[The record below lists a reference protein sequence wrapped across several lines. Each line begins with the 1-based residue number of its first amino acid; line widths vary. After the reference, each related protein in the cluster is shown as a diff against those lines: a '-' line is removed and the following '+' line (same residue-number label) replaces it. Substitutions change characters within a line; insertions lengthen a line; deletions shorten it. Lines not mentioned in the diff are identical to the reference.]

1 MNKILELVMTATGE
15 TLYMVSITTFFAVL
29 LGLPVGIILVC
40 TAKGGIFENTKLYSV
55 ISYIVNMMRSI
66 PFIILLIYLIGFT
79 RLLIG
84 TAIGTNA
91 TVIPLIIASIP
102 FFARI
107 AETTLLE
114 VDKGVIEAAQAMG
127 ASNWQIIVHVLLPES
142 LSSMVLN
149 ITVTIINIIGYSAMA
164 GVIGGGGLGDL
175 AIRYGYV
182 RNRQDIMNY
191 TIILL
196 ILLVQIIQSSGNYI
210 SKRVK

>member
-15 TLYMVSITTFFAVL
+15 TLYMVLITTFFAVL

>member
-1 MNKILELVMTATGE
+1 MNKIVELVLTATGE

-29 LGLPVGIILVC
+29 LGLPVGIVLVC
-40 TAKGGIFENTKLYSV
+40 TAKGGIFENTKVYAV

-127 ASNWQIIVHVLLPES
+127 ASNRQIIVHVLLPES

-210 SKRVK
+210 SKKVK

>member
-1 MNKILELVMTATGE
+1 MNKIVELVMTATGE

-29 LGLPVGIILVC
+29 LGLPVGIVLVC
-40 TAKGGIFENTKLYSV
+40 TAKGGIFENTKVYAV

-127 ASNWQIIVHVLLPES
+127 ASNRQIIVHVLLPES

-210 SKRVK
+210 SKKVK

>member
-1 MNKILELVMTATGE
+1 MDKLFEQLLKATVE
-15 TLYMVSITTFFAVL
+15 TLHMVSITTVFAVL
-29 LGLPVGIILVC
+29 IGLPIGIILVC
-40 TAKGGIFENTKLYSV
+40 TASGGILENKRAYAV

-66 PFIILLIYLIGFT
+66 PFLILLIFLMGFT

-84 TAIGTNA
+84 TSIGTKA
-91 TVIPLIIASIP
+91 TIVPLIIASVP

-114 VDKGVIEAAQAMG
+114 VDAGVVEAAQSMG

-142 LSSMVLN
+142 LSSMILN

-175 AIRYGYV
+175 AIRYGYI
-182 RNRQDIMNY
+182 RNREDVMLY
-191 TIILL
+191 TIIVL
-196 ILLVQIIQSSGNYI
+196 IALVQMIQSAGNFI
-210 SKRVK
+210 AKRVR

>member
-1 MNKILELVMTATGE
+1 
-15 TLYMVSITTFFAVL
+15 MVSITTFFAVL
-29 LGLPVGIILVC
+29 FGLPIGIILVC
-40 TAKGGIFENTKLYSV
+40 TAKGGILENTKLYSI

-91 TVIPLIIASIP
+91 TIVPLIIASVP

-127 ASNWQIIVHVLLPES
+127 ATTPQIIFHVMLPES
-142 LSSMVLN
+142 LSSMILN

-191 TIILL
+191 TIVVL
-196 ILLVQIIQSSGNYI
+196 IILVQLIQSSGNYI
-210 SKRVK
+210 SKKVR

>member
-15 TLYMVSITTFFAVL
+15 TLYMVLITTFFAVL

-164 GVIGGGGLGDL
+164 GVI
-175 AIRYGYV
+175 
-182 RNRQDIMNY
+182 
-191 TIILL
+191 
-196 ILLVQIIQSSGNYI
+196 
-210 SKRVK
+210 

>member
-1 MNKILELVMTATGE
+1 MNKIVELVLTATGE

-29 LGLPVGIILVC
+29 LGLPVGIVLVC
-40 TAKGGIFENTKLYSV
+40 TAKGGIFENTKVYAV

-127 ASNWQIIVHVLLPES
+127 ASNRQIIVHVLLPES